1 MTDPFAS
8 DSVHVMRARAPRKP
22 ARALLAAVAMVLA
35 APAVWAQDAG
45 TTAAGDDEAGRAT
58 PRAAAR
64 GYLEAAR
71 AGDYERA
78 AGYLDL
84 RRIDPSQREA
94 RGPRLARQLKVVL
107 DRQLWV
113 PVDELS
119 EAPEG
124 KTDDGLSPGVDRIGT
139 IDARSGRVNVDLVRA
154 SREGERVWLVSAST
168 VARVPALY
176 EEFGYGPLERWLPRV
191 FFEVRVLEVLLWQ
204 WVALLAITFLAWLLS
219 YVAASGVVA
228 VLRPLAARTETDV
241 DDRLFDT
248 TLPPLRLLMAIF
260 LFWAGAQPLGLAVPV
275 EAFVA
280 ASARALVLVA
290 ITWLVMRLVN
300 VVAEVIEQRL
310 EQRGQENAIPLV
322 APGRKG
328 VKAVIFLIAFVAVLD
343 NFGFNV
349 TALVAG
355 LGVGGI
361 AVALAAQ
368 KSIENL
374 FGGIMLYAD
383 RPVRVG
389 QFCRFGDKVGTVE
402 EIGMRSTRIRTLD
415 RTVVTVPNAEFSS
428 LQIENFARRD
438 FVRLFAVLGLRY
450 ETTPEQL
457 RHILVEIRK
466 LLYAHPMISN
476 DPARIRFIGFGAYS
490 LDLEIFAYVTTS
502 DWAEF
507 LGVRE
512 DVFLR
517 IMDLVEASGTGFAFP
532 SQTLYLGKD
541 DGLDAER
548 ARAAEAE
555 VREWR
560 EHGELSLPDFS
571 DEQIAGLGGKHPW
584 PPHGSPAEKHDS
596 GYTERGSD

>member
-1 MTDPFAS
+1 MSQIFAAERFR
-8 DSVHVMRARAPRKP
+8 VLIA
-22 ARALLAAVAMVLA
+22 ALLMLLA
-35 APAVWAQDAG
+35 SPAVWAQGAG
-45 TTAAGDDEAGRAT
+45 QASAAGAAAHDELGRDT
-58 PRAAAR
+58 PRGAAV
-64 GYLEAAR
+64 GYLTACR

-78 AGYLDL
+78 AHYLDL
-84 RRIDPSQREA
+84 RRIDPATRDRA
-94 RGPRLARQLKVVL
+94 GPRLARQLQAVL
-107 DRQLWV
+107 DRELWV
-113 PVDELS
+113 PVDQLS
-119 EAPEG
+119 QASDG
-124 KTDDGLSPGVDRIGT
+124 ITDDGLPPFVDRIGV
-139 IDARSGRVNVDLVRA
+139 IDARKGPVDIDLARVARDD
-154 SREGERVWLVSAST
+154 GPPVWLVSAST
-168 VARVPALY
+168 VSRIPSLY
-176 EEFGYGPLERWLPRV
+176 KEFGYGPLERWLPKV

-204 WVALLAITFLAWLLS
+204 WLGLLVITFAAWLLS
-219 YVAASGVVA
+219 YIGASAVVA
-228 VLRPLAARTETDV
+228 LVRPLAARTQTDL

-260 LFWAGAQPLGLAVPV
+260 LFWVGSRPLGLAVPA
-275 EAFVA
+275 ETFLAE
-280 ASARALVLVA
+280 SMRSLVLVA
-290 ITWLVMRLVN
+290 ITWLLMRLVN
-300 VVAEVIEQRL
+300 VVAEALEQRL
-310 EQRGQENAIPLV
+310 ESRGQESAVPLV
-322 APGRKG
+322 APGRKA

-374 FGGIMLYAD
+374 FGGIMLFAD
-383 RPVRVG
+383 RPVRPG
-389 QFCRFGDKVGTVE
+389 QFCRFGDQVGTVE
-402 EIGMRSTRIRTLD
+402 DIGLRSTRIRTLD
-415 RTVVTVPNAEFSS
+415 RTVVTVPNSEFSA
-428 LQIENFARRD
+428 LHIENFARRD
-438 FVRLFAVLGLRY
+438 FIRLYATLGLRY

-457 RHILVEIRK
+457 RHVLVEVRK
-466 LLYAHPMISN
+466 LLYSHPMISN
-476 DPARIRFIGFGAYS
+476 DPARIRFVGFGAYS

-541 DGLDAER
+541 GGLDDER

-560 EHGELSLPDFS
+560 EHGQLSLPDFS
-571 DEQIAGLGGKHPW
+571 DDQIRALDGRHPW
-584 PPHGSPAEKHDS
+584 PPPGSPGDKHDS
-596 GYTERGSD
+596 GYAEKGSDSR